1 MTRRHVFIALHLSFA
16 LLIAAAAPNA
26 FAQKA
31 QLTQTQA
38 LDRVA
43 IEDLLVTYYY
53 FLDHAQSDKIAE
65 LYVENGVFHLGSVG
79 EMKGR
84 QAISDYYAKRPTT
97 RVTRHVLTNLRV
109 EFKDADRAETL
120 HTLTYYV
127 GEGPGRHPAS
137 PTNVQDYTNT
147 VVRGADGRWLIE
159 RRQPKPPTFS
169 TVQAAPAATKQ

>member
-1 MTRRHVFIALHLSFA
+1 MNRRRFAAALVPSLLLS
-16 LLIAAAAPNA
+16 IAAFAPNVA
-26 FAQKA
+26 AQ
-31 QLTQTQA
+31 QVRLTQAQA

-53 FLDHAQSDKIAE
+53 FLDNAQSAKLSE
-65 LYVENGVFHLGSVG
+65 LFTENGVFHLGSIG

-97 RVTRHVLTNLRV
+97 RVTRHVLTNLMV
-109 EFKDADRAETL
+109 DFKGADRAETV
-120 HTLTYYV
+120 HTLTYFV

-159 RRQPKPPTFS
+159 HRRPKPPVFS
-169 TVQAAPAATKQ
+169 TAQAAPAAAKQ